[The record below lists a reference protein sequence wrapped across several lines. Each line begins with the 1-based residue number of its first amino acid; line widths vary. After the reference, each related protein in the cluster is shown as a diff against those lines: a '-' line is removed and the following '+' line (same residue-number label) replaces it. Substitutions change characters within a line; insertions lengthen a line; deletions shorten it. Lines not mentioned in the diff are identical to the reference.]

1 MKNVNVSVNSAA
13 KLSKRLLSA
22 VIELFLVITTS
33 YLLMTFV
40 ATPIANNVANYSQT
54 KELCNEESMKY
65 YKIAKEEQYNILK
78 DYELKNGSFNL
89 EYSDEF
95 TSADKKEKEEMLN
108 KFNSDERV
116 KELIVVI
123 NDLNGKVNTIS
134 NLMLIS
140 SALIPELV
148 FWLIIPL
155 IDKKKRSLGMMINKL
170 EIIHRDDLEVKNSQ
184 IVKRFLSLYL
194 LQTVIFFFVFGVSF
208 VYMVPLICFIMM
220 YMSINRYA
228 IHDLIAKTK
237 IVDADPILFR
247 DLEDRDNYLNFNRRR
262 KKDVIDA
269 VTNEQKRES
278 ENHE

>member
-22 VIELFLVITTS
+22 FIELFLVITTS
-33 YLLMTFV
+33 YLLFTFV
-40 ATPIANNVANYSQT
+40 ATPIANKVSNYQAN
-54 KELCNEESMKY
+54 KEELVVETTKY
-65 YKIAKEEQYNILK
+65 YKIAKEEQYNIIK
-78 DYELKNGSFNL
+78 DFVEKNGKFSI
-89 EYSDEF
+89 EYSSEWNDASE
-95 TSADKKEKEEMLN
+95 KEKEKML
-108 KFNSDERV
+108 KTFNEDDRV
-116 KELIVVI
+116 EELIVII
-123 NDLNGKVNTIS
+123 NELNDKINTTS
-134 NLMLIS
+134 NIMLIS
-140 SALIPELV
+140 SALIPELI

-155 IDKKKRSLGMMINKL
+155 VNKKKKSIGMMINKL
-170 EIIHRDDLEVKNSQ
+170 EIIHRDDLEVTKVQ

-194 LQTVIFFFVFGVSF
+194 LQTVVFFFVFGVSF

-262 KKDVIDA
+262 RKDVIEA
-269 VTNEQKRES
+269 EMIEKEEGEINE
-278 ENHE
+278 

>member
-22 VIELFLVITTS
+22 FIELFIVITTS
-33 YLLMTFV
+33 YLLFTFV
-40 ATPIANNVANYSQT
+40 ATPIANKVSNYQAN
-54 KELCNEESMKY
+54 KEELVVETTKY
-65 YKIAKEEQYNILK
+65 YKIAKEEQYNIIK
-78 DYELKNGSFNL
+78 DFVEKNGKFSI
-89 EYSDEF
+89 EYSSEWNDASE
-95 TSADKKEKEEMLN
+95 KEKEEML
-108 KFNSDERV
+108 KTFNEDDRV
-116 KELIVVI
+116 EELIVII
-123 NDLNGKVNTIS
+123 NELNDKVNTTS
-134 NLMLIS
+134 NIMLIS
-140 SALIPELV
+140 SALIPELI

-155 IDKKKRSLGMMINKL
+155 ANKKKKSIGMMINKL
-170 EIIHRDDLEVKNSQ
+170 EIIHRDDLEVTKVQ

-194 LQTVIFFFVFGVSF
+194 LQTVVFFFVFGVSF

-262 KKDVIDA
+262 RKDVIKA
-269 VTNEQKRES
+269 EMIEKEEGEINE
-278 ENHE
+278 

>member
-22 VIELFLVITTS
+22 FIELFIVITTS
-33 YLLMTFV
+33 YLLFTFV
-40 ATPIANNVANYSQT
+40 ATPIANKVSNYQAN
-54 KELCNEESMKY
+54 KEELVVETTKY
-65 YKIAKEEQYNILK
+65 YKIAKEEQYNIIK
-78 DYELKNGSFNL
+78 DFVEKNGKFSI
-89 EYSDEF
+89 EYSSEWNDASE
-95 TSADKKEKEEMLN
+95 KEKEEML
-108 KFNSDERV
+108 KTFNEDDRV
-116 KELIVVI
+116 EELIVII
-123 NDLNGKVNTIS
+123 NELNDKVNTTS
-134 NLMLIS
+134 NIMLIS
-140 SALIPELV
+140 SALIPELI

-155 IDKKKRSLGMMINKL
+155 ANKKKKSIGMMINKL
-170 EIIHRDDLEVKNSQ
+170 EIIHRDDLEVTKVQ

-194 LQTVIFFFVFGVSF
+194 LQTVVFFFVFGVSF

-262 KKDVIDA
+262 RKDVIEA
-269 VTNEQKRES
+269 EMIEKEEGEINE
-278 ENHE
+278 

>member
-22 VIELFLVITTS
+22 FIELFLVITTS
-33 YLLMTFV
+33 YLLFTFV
-40 ATPIANNVANYSQT
+40 ATPIANKVSNYQAN
-54 KELCNEESMKY
+54 KEELVVETTKY
-65 YKIAKEEQYNILK
+65 YKIAKEEQYNIIK
-78 DYELKNGSFNL
+78 DFVEKNGKFSI
-89 EYSDEF
+89 EYSSEWNNA
-95 TSADKKEKEEMLN
+95 SEKEKEEMV
-108 KFNSDERV
+108 KTFNEDARV
-116 KELIVVI
+116 KELIVII
-123 NDLNGKVNTIS
+123 NELNDKVNTTS
-134 NLMLIS
+134 NIMLIS
-140 SALIPELV
+140 SALIPELI

-155 IDKKKRSLGMMINKL
+155 VNKKKKSIGMMINKL
-170 EIIHRDDLEVKNSQ
+170 EIIHRDDLEVTKVQ

-194 LQTVIFFFVFGVSF
+194 LQTVVFFFVFGVSF

-262 KKDVIDA
+262 KKDVIEA
-269 VTNEQKRES
+269 EMIEKEEGEINE
-278 ENHE
+278 

>member
-22 VIELFLVITTS
+22 FIELFLVITTS
-33 YLLMTFV
+33 YLLFTFV
-40 ATPIANNVANYSQT
+40 AIPIANKVSNYQAN
-54 KELCNEESMKY
+54 KEELVVETTKY
-65 YKIAKEEQYNILK
+65 YKIAKEEQYNIIE
-78 DYELKNGSFNL
+78 DFVEKNGKFSI
-89 EYSDEF
+89 EYSSEWNDASE
-95 TSADKKEKEEMLN
+95 KEKEKML
-108 KFNSDERV
+108 KTFNEDDRV
-116 KELIVVI
+116 EELIVII
-123 NDLNGKVNTIS
+123 NELKDKINTTS
-134 NLMLIS
+134 NIMLIS
-140 SALIPELV
+140 SALIPELI

-155 IDKKKRSLGMMINKL
+155 VNKKKKSIGMMINKL
-170 EIIHRDDLEVKNSQ
+170 EIIHRDDLEVTKVQ

-194 LQTVIFFFVFGVSF
+194 LQTVVFFFVFGVSF

-262 KKDVIDA
+262 RKDVIEA
-269 VTNEQKRES
+269 EMIEKEEGEINE
-278 ENHE
+278 

>member
-22 VIELFLVITTS
+22 FIELFIVITTS
-33 YLLMTFV
+33 YLLFTFV
-40 ATPIANNVANYSQT
+40 ATPIANKVSNYQAN
-54 KELCNEESMKY
+54 KEELVVETTKY
-65 YKIAKEEQYNILK
+65 YKIAKEEQYNIIK
-78 DYELKNGSFNL
+78 DFVEKNGKFSI
-89 EYSDEF
+89 EYSSEWNDASE
-95 TSADKKEKEEMLN
+95 KEKEEML
-108 KFNSDERV
+108 KTFNEDDRV
-116 KELIVVI
+116 EELIVII
-123 NDLNGKVNTIS
+123 NELNDKINTTS
-134 NLMLIS
+134 NIMLIS
-140 SALIPELV
+140 SALIPELI

-155 IDKKKRSLGMMINKL
+155 VNKKKKSIGMMINKL
-170 EIIHRDDLEVKNSQ
+170 EIIHRDDLEVTKVQ

-194 LQTVIFFFVFGVSF
+194 LQTVVFFFVFGVSF

-262 KKDVIDA
+262 RKDVIEA
-269 VTNEQKRES
+269 EMIEKEEGEINE
-278 ENHE
+278 

>member
-22 VIELFLVITTS
+22 FIELFLVITTS
-33 YLLMTFV
+33 YLLFTFV
-40 ATPIANNVANYSQT
+40 ATPIANKVSNYQAN
-54 KELCNEESMKY
+54 KEELVVETTKY
-65 YKIAKEEQYNILK
+65 YKIAKEEQYNIIE
-78 DYELKNGSFNL
+78 DFVEKNGKFSI
-89 EYSDEF
+89 EYSSEWNDASE
-95 TSADKKEKEEMLN
+95 KEKEKML
-108 KFNSDERV
+108 KTFNEDDRV
-116 KELIVVI
+116 EELIVII
-123 NDLNGKVNTIS
+123 NELNDKVNTTS
-134 NLMLIS
+134 NIMLIS
-140 SALIPELV
+140 SALIPELI

-155 IDKKKRSLGMMINKL
+155 VNKKKKSIGMMINKL
-170 EIIHRDDLEVKNSQ
+170 EIIHRDDLEVTKVQ

-194 LQTVIFFFVFGVSF
+194 LQTVVFFFVFGVSF

-262 KKDVIDA
+262 RKDVIEA
-269 VTNEQKRES
+269 EMIEKEEGEINE
-278 ENHE
+278 

>member
-22 VIELFLVITTS
+22 FIELFIVITTS
-33 YLLMTFV
+33 YLLFTFV
-40 ATPIANNVANYSQT
+40 ATPIANKVSNYQAN
-54 KELCNEESMKY
+54 KEELVVETTKY
-65 YKIAKEEQYNILK
+65 YKIAKEEQYNIIK
-78 DYELKNGSFNL
+78 DFVEKNGKFSI
-89 EYSDEF
+89 EYSSEWNDASE
-95 TSADKKEKEEMLN
+95 KEKEKML
-108 KFNSDERV
+108 KTFNEDDRV
-116 KELIVVI
+116 EELIVII
-123 NDLNGKVNTIS
+123 NELNDKINTTS
-134 NLMLIS
+134 NIMLIS
-140 SALIPELV
+140 SALIPELI

-155 IDKKKRSLGMMINKL
+155 VNKKKKSIGMMINKL
-170 EIIHRDDLEVKNSQ
+170 EIIHRDDLEVTKVQ

-194 LQTVIFFFVFGVSF
+194 LQTVVFFFVFGVSF

-262 KKDVIDA
+262 RKDVIEA
-269 VTNEQKRES
+269 EMIEKEEGEINE
-278 ENHE
+278 

>member
-22 VIELFLVITTS
+22 FIELFIVITTS
-33 YLLMTFV
+33 YLLFTFV
-40 ATPIANNVANYSQT
+40 ATPIANKVSNYQAN
-54 KELCNEESMKY
+54 KEELVVETTKY
-65 YKIAKEEQYNILK
+65 YKIAKEEQYNIIK
-78 DYELKNGSFNL
+78 DFVEKNGKFSI
-89 EYSDEF
+89 EYSSEWNDASE
-95 TSADKKEKEEMLN
+95 KEKEEMV
-108 KFNSDERV
+108 KTFNEDARV
-116 KELIVVI
+116 KELIVII
-123 NDLNGKVNTIS
+123 NELNDKINTTS
-134 NLMLIS
+134 NIMLIS
-140 SALIPELV
+140 SALIPELI

-155 IDKKKRSLGMMINKL
+155 VNKKKKSIGMMINKL
-170 EIIHRDDLEVKNSQ
+170 EIIHRDDLEVTKVQ

-194 LQTVIFFFVFGVSF
+194 LQTVVFFFVFGVSF

-262 KKDVIDA
+262 RKDVIEA
-269 VTNEQKRES
+269 EMIEKEEGEINE
-278 ENHE
+278 

>member
-22 VIELFLVITTS
+22 FIELFLVITTS
-33 YLLMTFV
+33 YLLFTFV
-40 ATPIANNVANYSQT
+40 ATPIANKVSNYQGN
-54 KELCNEESMKY
+54 KETLVVETTKY
-65 YKIAKEEQYNILK
+65 YKIAKEEQYNIIK
-78 DYELKNGSFNL
+78 DFIEKNGKFSI
-89 EYSDEF
+89 EY
-95 TSADKKEKEEMLN
+95 TSEWNDASEKEKEEMV
-108 KFNSDERV
+108 KTFNEDDRV
-116 KELIVVI
+116 EELIVII
-123 NDLNGKVNTIS
+123 NKLNDKVNTTS
-134 NLMLIS
+134 NIMLIS
-140 SALIPELV
+140 SALIPELI

-155 IDKKKRSLGMMINKL
+155 VNKKKKSIGMMINKL
-170 EIIHRDDLEVKNSQ
+170 EIIHRDDLEVTKVQ

-194 LQTVIFFFVFGVSF
+194 LQTVVFFFVFGVSF

-262 KKDVIDA
+262 RKDVIEA
-269 VTNEQKRES
+269 EMIEKEEGEINE
-278 ENHE
+278 

>member
-22 VIELFLVITTS
+22 FIELFLVITTS
-33 YLLMTFV
+33 YLLFTFV
-40 ATPIANNVANYSQT
+40 AIPIANKVSNYQAN
-54 KELCNEESMKY
+54 KEELVVETTKY
-65 YKIAKEEQYNILK
+65 YKIAKEEQYNII
-78 DYELKNGSFNL
+78 EEFVEKNGKFSI
-89 EYSDEF
+89 EYSSEWNDASE
-95 TSADKKEKEEMLN
+95 KEKEEMV
-108 KFNSDERV
+108 KTFNEDDRV
-116 KELIVVI
+116 EELIVII
-123 NDLNGKVNTIS
+123 NELNDKINTTS
-134 NLMLIS
+134 NIMLIS
-140 SALIPELV
+140 SALIPELI

-155 IDKKKRSLGMMINKL
+155 VNKKKKSIGMMINKL
-170 EIIHRDDLEVKNSQ
+170 EIIHRDDLEVTKVQ

-194 LQTVIFFFVFGVSF
+194 LQTVVFFFVFGVSF

-262 KKDVIDA
+262 RKDVIEA
-269 VTNEQKRES
+269 EMIEKEEGEINE
-278 ENHE
+278 

>member
-22 VIELFLVITTS
+22 FIELFLVITTS
-33 YLLMTFV
+33 YLLFTFV
-40 ATPIANNVANYSQT
+40 AIPIANKVSNYQAN
-54 KELCNEESMKY
+54 KEELVVETTKY
-65 YKIAKEEQYNILK
+65 YKIAKEEQYNIIE
-78 DYELKNGSFNL
+78 DFVEKNGKFSI
-89 EYSDEF
+89 EYSSEWNDASE
-95 TSADKKEKEEMLN
+95 KEKEEMV
-108 KFNSDERV
+108 KTFNEDDRV
-116 KELIVVI
+116 EELIVII
-123 NDLNGKVNTIS
+123 NELNDKVNTTS
-134 NLMLIS
+134 NIMLIS
-140 SALIPELV
+140 SALIPELI

-155 IDKKKRSLGMMINKL
+155 VNKKKKSIGMMINKL
-170 EIIHRDDLEVKNSQ
+170 EIIHRDDLEVTKVQ

-194 LQTVIFFFVFGVSF
+194 LQTVVFFFVFGVSF

-262 KKDVIDA
+262 RKDVIEA
-269 VTNEQKRES
+269 EMIEKEEGEINE
-278 ENHE
+278 

>member
-22 VIELFLVITTS
+22 FIELFLVITTS
-33 YLLMTFV
+33 YLLFTFV
-40 ATPIANNVANYSQT
+40 AIPIANKVSNYQAN
-54 KELCNEESMKY
+54 KEELVVETTKY
-65 YKIAKEEQYNILK
+65 YKIAKEEQYNIIE
-78 DYELKNGSFNL
+78 DFVEKNGKFSI
-89 EYSDEF
+89 EYSSEWNDASE
-95 TSADKKEKEEMLN
+95 KEKEEMV
-108 KFNSDERV
+108 KTFNEDDRV
-116 KELIVVI
+116 EELIVII
-123 NDLNGKVNTIS
+123 NELNDKINTTS
-134 NLMLIS
+134 NIMLIS
-140 SALIPELV
+140 SALIPELI

-155 IDKKKRSLGMMINKL
+155 VNKKKKSIGMMINKL
-170 EIIHRDDLEVKNSQ
+170 EIIHRDDLEVTKVQ

-194 LQTVIFFFVFGVSF
+194 LQTVVFFFVFGVSF

-262 KKDVIDA
+262 RKDVIEA
-269 VTNEQKRES
+269 EMIEKEEGEINE
-278 ENHE
+278 

>member
-22 VIELFLVITTS
+22 FIELFIVITTS
-33 YLLMTFV
+33 YLLFTFV
-40 ATPIANNVANYSQT
+40 ATPIANKVSNYQAN
-54 KELCNEESMKY
+54 KEELVVETTKY
-65 YKIAKEEQYNILK
+65 YKIAKEEQYNIIK
-78 DYELKNGSFNL
+78 DFVEKNGKFSI
-89 EYSDEF
+89 EYSSEWNDASE
-95 TSADKKEKEEMLN
+95 KEKEEMV
-108 KFNSDERV
+108 KTFNEDDRV
-116 KELIVVI
+116 EELIVII
-123 NDLNGKVNTIS
+123 NELNDKINTTS
-134 NLMLIS
+134 NIMLIS
-140 SALIPELV
+140 SALIPELI

-155 IDKKKRSLGMMINKL
+155 VNKKKKSIGMMINKL
-170 EIIHRDDLEVKNSQ
+170 EIIHRDDLEVTKVQ

-194 LQTVIFFFVFGVSF
+194 LQTVVFFFVFGVSF

-262 KKDVIDA
+262 RKDVIEA
-269 VTNEQKRES
+269 EMIEKEEGEINE
-278 ENHE
+278 

>member
-22 VIELFLVITTS
+22 FIELFLVITTS
-33 YLLMTFV
+33 YLLFTFV
-40 ATPIANNVANYSQT
+40 ATPIANKVSNYQGN
-54 KELCNEESMKY
+54 KETLVVETTKY
-65 YKIAKEEQYNILK
+65 YKIAKEEQYNIIK
-78 DYELKNGSFNL
+78 DFVEKNGKFSI
-89 EYSDEF
+89 EY
-95 TSADKKEKEEMLN
+95 TSEWNDASEKEKEEMV
-108 KFNSDERV
+108 KTFNEDARV
-116 KELIVVI
+116 KELIVII
-123 NDLNGKVNTIS
+123 NELNDKVNTTS
-134 NLMLIS
+134 NIMLIS
-140 SALIPELV
+140 SALIPELI

-155 IDKKKRSLGMMINKL
+155 ANKKKKSIGMMINKL
-170 EIIHRDDLEVKNSQ
+170 EIIHRDDLEVTKVQ

-194 LQTVIFFFVFGVSF
+194 LQTVVFFFVFGVSF

-262 KKDVIDA
+262 RKDVIEA
-269 VTNEQKRES
+269 EMIEKEEGEINE
-278 ENHE
+278 

>member
-22 VIELFLVITTS
+22 FIELFLVITTS
-33 YLLMTFV
+33 YLLFTFV
-40 ATPIANNVANYSQT
+40 AIPIANKVSNYQAN
-54 KELCNEESMKY
+54 KEELVVETTKY
-65 YKIAKEEQYNILK
+65 YKIAKEEQYNIIE
-78 DYELKNGSFNL
+78 DFVEKNGKFSI
-89 EYSDEF
+89 EYSSEWNDASE
-95 TSADKKEKEEMLN
+95 KEKEEMV
-108 KFNSDERV
+108 KTFNEDDRV
-116 KELIVVI
+116 EELIVII
-123 NDLNGKVNTIS
+123 NELNDKVNTTS
-134 NLMLIS
+134 NIMLIS
-140 SALIPELV
+140 SALIPELI

-155 IDKKKRSLGMMINKL
+155 VNKKKKSISMMINKL
-170 EIIHRDDLEVKNSQ
+170 EIIHRDDLEVTKVQ

-194 LQTVIFFFVFGVSF
+194 LQTVVFFFVFGVSF

-262 KKDVIDA
+262 RKDVIEA
-269 VTNEQKRES
+269 EMIEKEEGEINE
-278 ENHE
+278 